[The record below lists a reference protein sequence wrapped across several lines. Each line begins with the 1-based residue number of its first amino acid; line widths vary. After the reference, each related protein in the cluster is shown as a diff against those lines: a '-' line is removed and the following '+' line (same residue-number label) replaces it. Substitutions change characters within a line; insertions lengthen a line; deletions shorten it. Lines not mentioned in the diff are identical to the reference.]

1 MFKDDPIVIYLSWT
15 KLIYGYK
22 LILFYRSKKNHF
34 KKKFNGCSIYLKVNL
49 ISLSLVTR
57 MTKKNYSLFDGF
69 KKKDFDRDFVIF
81 IGSFNLFN
89 IYLKIFVLGILYSG
103 VSDK

>member
-1 MFKDDPIVIYLSWT
+1 
-15 KLIYGYK
+15 
-22 LILFYRSKKNHF
+22 
-34 KKKFNGCSIYLKVNL
+34 
-49 ISLSLVTR
+49 